1 MRREFWANTNKH
13 ISPNNHAF
21 IPPFDITVPSFIR
34 VFLLLFLLRWPHTTP
49 VIDQLPLLFGQL
61 EKQSGRSIARVSGE
75 KEKKVVCCMVALQ
88 SDATLCEK
96 FKFPGFQILVR
107 INQNLAT
114 SLQ

>member
-61 EKQSGRSIARVSGE
+61 EKQRGRSIARVSGE
-75 KEKKVVCCMVALQ
+75 KGKKDECCVVALQ
-88 SDATLCEK
+88 NGVTLCEK
-96 FKFPGFQILVR
+96 FEITGSS
-107 INQNLAT
+107 T
-114 SLQ
+114 SF